1 MDKTYKMNNYF
12 FAILVFSISFS
23 ATSQEKNVNLF
34 IGTYTKTCESK
45 GIYLYSFN
53 TDTAETTL
61 KSSTE
66 NVVNPSFLTL
76 SPDKKIIYSV
86 NEDGDNS
93 KVSAF
98 KFETTA
104 NQFTFL
110 NSQPSMGNDP
120 CYILNDTDN
129 ILIANYSG
137 GNITVFSK
145 NPDGSIGKYKQ
156 IMKHENKKTPSKPPK
171 PAHMHMVQFTP
182 DKKYVIASDLGNDKV
197 YVYKYN
203 PKAAVDVLEFHA
215 FIMLGKGSGPR
226 HFTFSPD
233 GRFFYLINELDGSL
247 YEFKYKEEELVYRD
261 DTTVVDSKFK
271 SKASAADIH
280 VSPDGRFLYA
290 TNRGDA
296 NTITC
301 FEITK
306 TGRLKL
312 IKTISTLGKGP
323 RNFTIDPTGNF
334 LLVAHQYS
342 NTVVIFNIDKTTG
355 LLTDSGKRIELCSPV
370 CLVFE

>member
-1 MDKTYKMNNYF
+1 MNKYC
-12 FAILVFSISFS
+12 FAIFALFIAVS
-23 ATSQEKNVNLF
+23 AKAQQKHLNLL

-45 GIYLYSFN
+45 GIYCYSFN
-53 TDTAETTL
+53 TETGEA
-61 KSSTE
+61 KQQASTE
-66 NVVNPSFLTL
+66 NVVNPSYLAL
-76 SPDKKIIYSV
+76 SPNKKIVYSV
-86 NEDGDNS
+86 NEDGNS
-93 KVSAF
+93 SKASAF
-98 KFETTA
+98 KFDAHTS
-104 NQFTFL
+104 QFEAL

-120 CYILNDTDN
+120 CYILNDDYN
-129 ILIANYSG
+129 ILVANYSG
-137 GNITVFSK
+137 GNITVYGK
-145 NPDGSIGKYKQ
+145 NPDGSIGKFKQ
-156 IMKHENKKTPSKPPK
+156 VMAHENKATPSKEAK

-182 DKKYVIASDLGNDKV
+182 DKKYVIASDLGNDKL

-203 PKAAVDVLEFHA
+203 PKASAAVLQFHS
-215 FIMLGKGSGPR
+215 FVMLRKGSGPR

-233 GRFFYLINELDGSL
+233 GKLFYVINELDGSL
-247 YEFKYKEEELVYRD
+247 VEFKYKNEELIYRD

-271 SKASAADIH
+271 SKPSAADIH
-280 VSPDGRFLYA
+280 ISSDGKYLYA

-312 IKTISTLGKGP
+312 KQTISTLGKGP
-323 RNFTIDPTGNF
+323 RNFALDPTGNF
-334 LLVAHQYS
+334 LLIAHQYS
-342 NTVVIFNIDKTTG
+342 NNVVVFKIDKTTG